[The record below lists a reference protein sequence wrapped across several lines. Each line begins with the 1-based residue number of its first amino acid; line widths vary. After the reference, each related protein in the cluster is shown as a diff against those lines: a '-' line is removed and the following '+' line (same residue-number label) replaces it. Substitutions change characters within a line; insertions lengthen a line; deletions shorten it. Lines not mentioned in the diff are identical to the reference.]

1 MISGRTRGM
10 VMARATTRSE
20 RSNIVKNRIREVRV
34 ERGMSLEE
42 LGAAI
47 GVGFSTVAKFE
58 RSQRTL
64 SLDLLTSIAKAL
76 SVTPA
81 DLIGEPMAGPPLR
94 TVPIVGKIAAGN
106 WLEAIE
112 DPIGYVAVPNAGANS
127 FALVPDGD
135 SMDLIVPEGSIIVID
150 PDAKELADGRI
161 YAVMNREHE
170 TTFKMYRSD
179 PPRLEPCSSNPA
191 HKPIPLL
198 SEPMEMIGRV
208 VWQARPM

>member
-1 MISGRTRGM
+1 MVAGRTRGM
-10 VMARATTRSE
+10 IMARGTTRSE
-20 RSNIVKNRIREVRV
+20 RSNIVENRIREVRQR
-34 ERGMSLEE
+34 RGMSLEE

-47 GVGFSTVAKFE
+47 GVSFSTVAKLE

-64 SLDLLTSIAKAL
+64 SLDLLTTIAKAL
-76 SVTPA
+76 GVTPGE
-81 DLIGEPMAGPPLR
+81 LIGGPQVGPPLR
-94 TVPIVGKIAAGN
+94 TVPIIGKIAAGN
-106 WLEAIE
+106 WREAIE
-112 DPIGYVAVPNAGANS
+112 DPIGHVAVPDAGPNA

-135 SMDLIVPEGSIIVID
+135 SMDLVAPEGSIIVID
-150 PDAKELADGRI
+150 PDMKELAEGRM

-170 TTFKMYRSD
+170 TTFKRYRSD